1 MKKLLSLLMCGLLLF
16 GCGDKYDDSAL
27 RNDLNDLENRV
38 AKLEELCKQMNTN
51 ISSLQKIVEAL
62 QDNLS
67 ISKVE
72 QISDGYIIHFSDGS
86 TATIKNGKNSE
97 DAPII
102 GVKKDTDGI
111 YYWTLD
117 GEWLTDEK
125 GNKVKAQGTDGKDGV
140 DGEDGTNGKYFR
152 NYNLNGI
159 TGNVT
164 VFGDFGL
171 SPAVQVELIDYR
183 NPSKNGVYLVEEVT
197 TTFGVG
203 GYRQQLSIPYKI
215 RK

>member
-1 MKKLLSLLMCGLLLF
+1 
-16 GCGDKYDDSAL
+16 
-27 RNDLNDLENRV
+27 
-38 AKLEELCKQMNTN
+38 
-51 ISSLQKIVEAL
+51 LQKIVEAL

-125 GNKVKAQGTDGKDGV
+125 GNKVKAQGTDGKDG
-140 DGEDGTNGKYFR
+140 GWNQWQRWHY
-152 NYNLNGI
+152 
-159 TGNVT
+159 
-164 VFGDFGL
+164 
-171 SPAVQVELIDYR
+171 
-183 NPSKNGVYLVEEVT
+183 T
-197 TTFGVG
+197 TTEN
-203 GYRQQLSIPYKI
+203 
-215 RK
+215 RKWSLDAFNG

>member
-1 MKKLLSLLMCGLLLF
+1 MFCGLLLF
-16 GCGDKYDDSAL
+16 GCSDKYDDSAL

-38 AKLEELCKQMNTN
+38 TKLEELCKQMNTN

-125 GNKVKAQGTDGKDGV
+125 GNKVKAQG
-140 DGEDGTNGKYFR
+140 
-152 NYNLNGI
+152 
-159 TGNVT
+159 
-164 VFGDFGL
+164 L
-171 SPAVQVELIDYR
+171 SLIHISEPTR
-183 NPSKNGVYLVEEVT
+183 
-197 TTFGVG
+197 
-203 GYRQQLSIPYKI
+203 PY
-215 RK
+215 